1 MIILLTNLLNE
12 FLTMT
17 ISLIGFAILFLIAF
31 LGFPLGFTM
40 LAVGGIG
47 FGILRGAE
55 PALEMIIQQI
65 MDVVLNTNFA
75 VLPRFLLMGAFVFRA
90 ALSDDLYEAA
100 DAWLGHHRGGLS
112 MATIAA
118 CGGFAAVS
126 GSSLATVATMAKV
139 AIPSMRKYNYADS
152 LAAGPVAAGGAL
164 GILIPP
170 SAALIIYGI
179 LTEEGIAELFAA
191 GIIPGIISVLLYIS
205 VIMII
210 THFRPKMGPRGERSS
225 WKVRFQKLA
234 KVWGIVLLF
243 CLILG
248 GITFGVFTPNEAG
261 GIGAIGALLF
271 AMLRKKM
278 TWTILFESL
287 VEAAQTTAMVFMIA
301 IGALILNN
309 FIALAGI
316 SSGAI
321 RWIESLHLTPM
332 AVLMIILAFYV
343 VLGTVVE
350 GLAMIFLTVPIFVPV
365 IEALGFDL
373 VWFGIVLVMMVEISL
388 ITPPIGLNV
397 FVMKSMMPDVPLN
410 VIFRGIAPFFCAD
423 IVRLLI
429 VVLFPAVALW
439 LPNLVYGPG

>member
-1 MIILLTNLLNE
+1 
-12 FLTMT
+12 MT

-31 LGFPLGFTM
+31 LGFPLGFAM

-47 FGILRGAE
+47 FGILRGAG
-55 PALEMIIQQI
+55 PALEMTVQQI

-75 VLPRFLLMGAFVFRA
+75 VLPMFLLMGAFVFRA
-90 ALSDDLYEAA
+90 GLSDDLYEAA
-100 DAWLGHHRGGLS
+100 DAWLGHHKGGLA

-139 AIPSMRKYNYADS
+139 AIPSMRKYKYADS
-152 LAAGPVAAGGAL
+152 LAAGTVAAGGTL

-191 GIIPGIISVLLYIS
+191 GIIPGIISVILYIA

-210 THFRPKMGPRGERSS
+210 THFRPEMGPRGKRTG
-225 WKVRFQKLA
+225 WKVRFQKLYR
-234 KVWGIVLLF
+234 VWGIVLLF
-243 CLILG
+243 FLILG
-248 GITFGVFTPNEAG
+248 GISFGVFTPNEAG

-271 AMLRKKM
+271 AMMRKKM
-278 TWTILFESL
+278 SWPILFESL
-287 VEAAQTTAMVFMIA
+287 VEASQTTAMVFMIA

-316 SSGAI
+316 SSGVI
-321 RWIESLHLTPM
+321 NWIESLNFAPF
-332 AVLMIILAFYV
+332 AVLLVILAFYV
-343 VLGTVVE
+343 ALGTVVE

-365 IEALGFDL
+365 IESLGFDL
-373 VWFGIVLVMMVEISL
+373 IWFGIVLVMMTEISL

-410 VIFRGIAPFFCAD
+410 VIFRGIGPFFCAD
-423 IVRLLI
+423 LVRLSV
-429 VVLFPAVALW
+429 VVLFPPVALW
-439 LPNLVYGPG
+439 LPELVYGHF

>member
-1 MIILLTNLLNE
+1 MIILLTNSLNE

-55 PALEMIIQQI
+55 PALEMIVQQI

-75 VLPRFLLMGAFVFRA
+75 VLPMFLLMGAFVFRA
-90 ALSDDLYEAA
+90 GLSDDLYEAA
-100 DAWLGHHRGGLS
+100 DAWLGHHRGGLA

-152 LAAGPVAAGGAL
+152 LAAGTVAAGGTL

-191 GIIPGIISVLLYIS
+191 GIIPGIISVVLYIS

-210 THFRPKMGPRGERSS
+210 T
-225 WKVRFQKLA
+225 
-234 KVWGIVLLF
+234 I
-243 CLILG
+243 
-248 GITFGVFTPNEAG
+248 FG
-261 GIGAIGALLF
+261 
-271 AMLRKKM
+271 
-278 TWTILFESL
+278 
-287 VEAAQTTAMVFMIA
+287 Q
-301 IGALILNN
+301 
-309 FIALAGI
+309 
-316 SSGAI
+316 
-321 RWIESLHLTPM
+321 
-332 AVLMIILAFYV
+332 
-343 VLGTVVE
+343 
-350 GLAMIFLTVPIFVPV
+350 
-365 IEALGFDL
+365 
-373 VWFGIVLVMMVEISL
+373 
-388 ITPPIGLNV
+388 
-397 FVMKSMMPDVPLN
+397 
-410 VIFRGIAPFFCAD
+410 
-423 IVRLLI
+423 
-429 VVLFPAVALW
+429 
-439 LPNLVYGPG
+439 

>member
-1 MIILLTNLLNE
+1 
-12 FLTMT
+12 MT
-17 ISLIGFAILFLIAF
+17 VSLIGFAILFVIAF
-31 LGFPLGFTM
+31 LGFPLGFSM

-47 FGILRGAE
+47 FGILRGWG
-55 PALEMIIQQI
+55 PALEMVVQQM

-75 VLPRFLLMGAFVFRA
+75 VLPMFLLMGAFVFRA

-100 DAWLGHHRGGLS
+100 DAWLGHHRGGLA

-139 AIPSMRKYNYADS
+139 AIPSMRKYRYADS
-152 LAAGPVAAGGAL
+152 LAAGTVAAGGTL

-191 GIIPGIISVLLYIS
+191 GIIPGVISVVLYIA
-205 VIMII
+205 VIMIV
-210 THFRPKMGPRGERSS
+210 THFRPEMGPRGVRSGWIER
-225 WKVRFQKLA
+225 FHKLYR
-234 KVWGIVLLF
+234 VWGIVVLF
-243 CLILG
+243 FLILG
-248 GITFGVFTPNEAG
+248 GISFGVFTPNEAG

-271 AMLRKKM
+271 AILRRRM
-278 TWTILFESL
+278 TWVILFESL

-309 FIALAGI
+309 FVALAGM
-316 SSGAI
+316 SSGI
-321 RWIESLHLTPM
+321 IGWIEGLQFTPM
-332 AVLMIILAFYV
+332 IVLLIILGFYV
-343 VLGTVVE
+343 LLGTVIE

-365 IEALGFDL
+365 IEGLGFDL
-373 VWFGIVLVMMVEISL
+373 IWFGIVLVMVVEISL

-397 FVMKSMMPDVPLN
+397 FVMKSMMPEVPLN

-423 IVRLLI
+423 IVRLLL
-429 VVLFPAVALW
+429 VVFIPGLALW
-439 LPNLVYGPG
+439 LPKLVYGHF

>member
-1 MIILLTNLLNE
+1 M
-12 FLTMT
+12 
-17 ISLIGFAILFLIAF
+17 IAF
-31 LGFPLGFTM
+31 LGFPLGFSM
-40 LAVGGIG
+40 LVVGGVG
-47 FGILRGAE
+47 FGILRGSG
-55 PALEMIIQQI
+55 PALEMIVQQI

-75 VLPRFLLMGAFVFRA
+75 VLPMFLLMGAFVFRA
-90 ALSDDLYEAA
+90 GLSDDLYEAA
-100 DAWLGHHRGGLS
+100 DAWLGHHRGGLA

-139 AIPSMRKYNYADS
+139 AIPPMRKYKYADS
-152 LAAGPVAAGGAL
+152 LAAGTIAAGGTL

-191 GIIPGIISVLLYIS
+191 GIIPGIISVILYIL
-205 VIMII
+205 VIVVI
-210 THFRPKMGPRGERSS
+210 THFRPEMGPRGKRTN
-225 WKVRFQKLA
+225 WRIRFEKLYR
-234 KVWGIVLLF
+234 VWGIVLLF
-243 CLILG
+243 FLILG
-248 GITFGVFTPNEAG
+248 GISFGVFTPNEAG

-271 AMLRKKM
+271 AALRRKL
-278 TWTILFESL
+278 TWGVLFESL

-316 SSGAI
+316 SSGVI
-321 RWIESLHLTPM
+321 NWIESLNFAPF
-332 AVLMIILAFYV
+332 AVLLVILVFFVA
-343 VLGTVVE
+343 LGTVVE

-365 IEALGFDL
+365 IESLGFNL
-373 VWFGIVLVMMVEISL
+373 IWFGIVLVMMTEISL

-410 VIFRGIAPFFCAD
+410 VIFRGIGPFFCAD
-423 IVRLLI
+423 IIRLM
-429 VVLFPAVALW
+429 VVIFFPAVALW

>member
-1 MIILLTNLLNE
+1 
-12 FLTMT
+12 MT

-40 LAVGGIG
+40 LAGGGIG
-47 FGILRGAE
+47 FGILRGTG
-55 PALEMIIQQI
+55 PALEMVIQQT

-75 VLPRFLLMGAFVFRA
+75 VLPMFLLMGTFVYRA

-100 DAWLGHHRGGLS
+100 DAWLGHHRGGLA
-112 MATIAA
+112 MATVAA

-139 AIPSMRKYNYADS
+139 AIPAMRKYKYADS
-152 LAAGPVAAGGAL
+152 LAAGTVAAGGTL

-179 LTEEGIAELFAA
+179 LTEEGIAELFVA
-191 GIIPGIISVLLYIS
+191 GIIPGIISIILYIA
-205 VIMII
+205 VIRIV
-210 THFRPKMGPRGERSS
+210 THFKPEMGPRGKRSS
-225 WKVRFQKLA
+225 WKVRFEKLYR
-234 KVWGIVLLF
+234 VWGILLLF
-243 CLILG
+243 FLILG

-278 TWTILFESL
+278 SWQILFESL

-321 RWIESLHLTPM
+321 KWIESYNLAPM
-332 AVLMIILAFYV
+332 HVLLIILAFLV

-365 IEALGFDL
+365 VEGLGFDL
-373 VWFGIVLVMMVEISL
+373 IWFGIVLVMMVEISL

-397 FVMKSMMPDVPLN
+397 FVMKSMMPDVPLGT
-410 VIFRGIAPFFCAD
+410 IFKGIGPFFVAD
-423 IVRLLI
+423 MFRITI
-429 VVLFPAVALW
+429 VVAFPAVVLW
-439 LPNLVYGPG
+439 LPRLVYGSG